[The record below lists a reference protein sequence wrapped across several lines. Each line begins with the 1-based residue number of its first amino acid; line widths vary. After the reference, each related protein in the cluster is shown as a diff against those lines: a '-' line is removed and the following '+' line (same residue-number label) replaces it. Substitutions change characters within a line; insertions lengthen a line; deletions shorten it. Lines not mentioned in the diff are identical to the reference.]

1 MNIQTTGSY
10 LGSDKSYSFSIC
22 KDELAITFENLC
34 EEEIEELSNLFYCL
48 LYRDGDLYTWHSEL
62 EPNDVY

>member
-1 MNIQTTGSY
+1 MRIQTTGSHNSIDD
-10 LGSDKSYSFSIC
+10 GYSFSIC

-34 EEEIEELSNLFYCL
+34 GEEVEEFANLFYCL
-48 LYRDGDLYTWHSEL
+48 LYSKEDPYTWHSEL